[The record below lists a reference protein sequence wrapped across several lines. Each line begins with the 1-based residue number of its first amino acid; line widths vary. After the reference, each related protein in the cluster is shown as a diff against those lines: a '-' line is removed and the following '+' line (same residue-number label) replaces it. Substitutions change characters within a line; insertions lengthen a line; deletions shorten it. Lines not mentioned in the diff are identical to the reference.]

1 MRIEQAKLVGVVEIP
16 LAEGRR
22 AVALMFDNMRWT
34 LDFSGDRL
42 AYQKRRAEIGTVMS
56 LVEDDETDGSGM
68 EIALPP
74 RDQ

>member
-34 LDFSGDRL
+34 LDFSDDRS

-56 LVEDDETDGSGM
+56 FIEDEFDESGM